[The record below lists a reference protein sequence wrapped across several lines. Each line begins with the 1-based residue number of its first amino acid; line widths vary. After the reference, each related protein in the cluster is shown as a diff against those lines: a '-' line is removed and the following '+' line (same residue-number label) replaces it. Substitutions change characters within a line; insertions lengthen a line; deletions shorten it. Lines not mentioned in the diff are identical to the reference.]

1 MTKKKLNF
9 EDALARLQKIIS
21 EMEQNET
28 PISKS
33 LDLFEE
39 GIELSE
45 FCSNYLKRA
54 EIKVKKLIR
63 KNDAFSKVDMLIEE
77 KE

>member
-1 MTKKKLNF
+1 MTKKINF
-9 EDALARLQKIIS
+9 EDALERLQKIIQ
-21 EMEQNET
+21 EMEHNET

-33 LDLFEE
+33 LELFEE

-45 FCSNYLKRA
+45 FCSNYLKKA
-54 EIKVKKLIR
+54 EIRVKKLIR
-63 KNDAFSKVDMLIEE
+63 ENDTFSEVDMTIGT

>member
-1 MTKKKLNF
+1 MKKKLNF
-9 EDALARLQKIIS
+9 EDSLARLQKIIQ

-45 FCSNYLKRA
+45 FCSNYLKKA

-63 KNDAFSKVDMLIEE
+63 ENDTFSEIDMIIEKIE
-77 KE
+77 

>member
-1 MTKKKLNF
+1 MKKKINF
-9 EDALARLQKIIS
+9 EDSLARLQKIIQ

-33 LDLFEE
+33 LELFEE

-45 FCSNYLKRA
+45 FCSNYLKKA
-54 EIKVKKLIR
+54 EIRVKKLIR
-63 KNDAFSKVDMLIEE
+63 ENDTFSEVDMTIGT

>member
-1 MTKKKLNF
+1 MTKKINF
-9 EDALARLQKIIS
+9 EDALERLQKIIQ
-21 EMEQNET
+21 EMEHNET

-33 LDLFEE
+33 LELFEE

-45 FCSNYLKRA
+45 FCSNYLKKA
-54 EIKVKKLIR
+54 EIRVKKLIR
-63 KNDAFSKVDMLIEE
+63 ENDTFSEVDMIIGT

>member
-1 MTKKKLNF
+1 MTKEIYF
-9 EDALARLQKIIS
+9 EDALARLQEIIQ

-39 GIELSE
+39 GIELFE
-45 FCSNYLKRA
+45 FCSNYLKKA

-63 KNDAFSKVDMLIEE
+63 KNDTLSKVDMIIEK

>member
-1 MTKKKLNF
+1 MKKKLNF
-9 EDALARLQKIIS
+9 EDSLARLQKIIQ

-39 GIELSE
+39 GIELSK
-45 FCSNYLKRA
+45 FCSNYLNKA
-54 EIKVKKLIR
+54 EIRVKKLIR
-63 KNDAFSKVDMLIEE
+63 KNDTFSEVDMIIGT

>member
-1 MTKKKLNF
+1 MSKKINF
-9 EDALARLQKIIS
+9 EDALDRLQKIIQ

-33 LDLFEE
+33 LELFEE

-45 FCSNYLKRA
+45 FCSNYLKKA
-54 EIKVKKLIR
+54 EIRVKKLIR
-63 KNDAFSKVDMLIEE
+63 ENDTFSEL
-77 KE
+77 